1 MNLTVC
7 LLFPICVL
15 FVDAGEYSRVDLT
28 KGRSAVLRIDLG
40 KYVGFLFR
48 KHRAV
53 GFLRDRDDV
62 GVTFQF
68 FGNGDRGFLGLVIAY
83 GYVQ

>member
-1 MNLTVC
+1 MLDSFSGSIEQ
-7 LLFPICVL
+7 L
-15 FVDAGEYSRVDLT
+15 A
-28 KGRSAVLRIDLG
+28 
-40 KYVGFLFR
+40 FL
-48 KHRAV
+48 
-53 GFLRDRDDV
+53 DRDDV